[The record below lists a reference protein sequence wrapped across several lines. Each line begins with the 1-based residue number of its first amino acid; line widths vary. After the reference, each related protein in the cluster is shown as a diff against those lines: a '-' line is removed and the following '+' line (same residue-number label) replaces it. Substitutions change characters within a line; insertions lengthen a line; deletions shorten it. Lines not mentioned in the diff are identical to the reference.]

1 MYKSLLILLSPLML
15 AACNNNHSADNVPPN
30 DNSPADTSGTYPPVE
45 TGTANTNYKPAFEG
59 QTRVAGVKTKTP
71 YDVKVL
77 SEGLKSPWGI
87 TQLPDGRLLIT
98 QKAAGTMVIAT
109 ADGKLSEPITGLPA
123 VNPDGQGGLLDVA
136 IDPNF
141 SSNKMLYW
149 TFSEKTADG
158 NLTAVA
164 KGTLS
169 ADEKR
174 VENVTVIYRA
184 TPGIQRHASL
194 WRKSHFR

>member
-1 MYKSLLILLSPLML
+1 MYKSLLILLSPLQML

-30 DNSPADTSGTYPPVE
+30 NNSPADTSGTYPPVE

-71 YDVKVL
+71 YNVKVL

-98 QKAAGTMVIAT
+98 QKAGTMIIAT

-141 SSNKMLYW
+141 SGNKMLYW

-174 VENVTVIYRA
+174 VENITVIYRV
-184 TPGIQRHASL
+184 TRPTKYASL